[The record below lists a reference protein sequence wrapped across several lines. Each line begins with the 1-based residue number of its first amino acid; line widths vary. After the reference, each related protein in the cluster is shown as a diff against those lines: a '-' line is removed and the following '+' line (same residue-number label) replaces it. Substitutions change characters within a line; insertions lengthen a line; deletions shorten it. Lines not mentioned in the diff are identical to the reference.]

1 MRVSLPGDRGDLYDT
16 GEHLGGAEAAVAVHV
31 KKDDTGLESVGKLN
45 NGLFPGEAQIIH
57 FKGGGELGPVA
68 SESLRTLG
76 ND

>member
-45 NGLFPGEAQIIH
+45 NGLFPGEAQIPLS
-57 FKGGGELGPVA
+57 KLAMKYPLPGRE
-68 SESLRTLG
+68 R
-76 ND
+76 